1 MNKSS
6 NEIST
11 EITAGGTIPE
21 RIFLI
26 GYMGSGKT
34 TVSKLL
40 SSKTDAAC
48 VDMDQEIEKAEGMPI
63 RKLFIKFGEH
73 EFRNKESELLDKLC
87 HVKSA
92 IDIMAGEETGEQK
105 VLDKVSKYE
114 SFAHRT
120 EPLIVS
126 CGGGVILDDLNRHI
140 LNRQCTIFLE
150 ADPETLF
157 RRVSGDVNR
166 PLAYMDIPD
175 EAERLSRFVD
185 QYKKREPLYKE
196 ASRIVIQTE
205 GKNPEQIAEEI
216 LANLK

>member
-1 MNKSS
+1 MDKLSKETPVEN
-6 NEIST
+6 T
-11 EITAGGTIPE
+11 TGGSLPE

-40 SSKTDAAC
+40 SAKTGAAC

-92 IDIMAGEETGEQK
+92 VDLLAGEETGEQK

-114 SFAHRT
+114 AFAHRT

-126 CGGGVILDDLNRHI
+126 CGGGVILDDLNRQI
-140 LNRQCTIFLE
+140 LNRQYTIFLE
-150 ADPETLF
+150 ADPKTLF
-157 RRVSGDVNR
+157 LRVSGDANR

-175 EAERLSRFVD
+175 EAERLSRFID
-185 QYKKREPLYKE
+185 QYKKRAPLYKE
-196 ASRIVIQTE
+196 AASVTIKTD
-205 GKNPEQIAEEI
+205 GKNPDQIAKEI
-216 LANLK
+216 LSAL